1 MRQVKKIIFFFAF
14 GLLGLFASGMLLDQ
28 TLKGDGG
35 IGSLSKS
42 IEAMKL
48 KAKHPGMPAAEIQRL
63 AEKAPK
69 GATGLLESLTN
80 SQTLTDSHLRAI
92 DAEAAS
98 AAEAAKTVYIKAS
111 ENQHALLEK
120 QLSDDPADA
129 TLPKGAVE
137 AAPGG
142 ETVQLSPTSDG
153 REVIAVVE
161 NSFEPSSDIERINA
175 LHVSEEVRQ
184 QILSNYRKTGVLP
197 EILVKEVR
205 KPAAQPA
212 GSDDPYNQKNW
223 Q

>member
-1 MRQVKKIIFFFAF
+1 MRQVKKIFFYFAF
-14 GLLGLFASGMLLDQ
+14 GLLGLFASGTLLDQ

-35 IGSLSKS
+35 LGSISKS

-63 AEKAPK
+63 VEKAPK
-69 GATGLLESLTN
+69 GATGYLESLTN
-80 SQTLTDSHLRAI
+80 SESLTDAHLKSIEDAAA
-92 DAEAAS
+92 AEAD
-98 AAEAAKTVYIKAS
+98 AAKTVYIKAS

-137 AAPGG
+137 TAPGG
-142 ETVQLSPTSDG
+142 ETVQLSPTTDG

-161 NSFEPSSDIERINA
+161 NSFEPSSDMDRINS

-197 EILVKEVR
+197 DILVKEVR
-205 KPAAQPA
+205 KPAAQPI